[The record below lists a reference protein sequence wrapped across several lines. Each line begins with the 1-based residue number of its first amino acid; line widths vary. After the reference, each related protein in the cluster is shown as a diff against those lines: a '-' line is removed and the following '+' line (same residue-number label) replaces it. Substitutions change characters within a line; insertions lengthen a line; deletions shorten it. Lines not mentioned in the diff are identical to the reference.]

1 MSAVRNGIALSAL
14 GLALAS
20 CAGTQQ
26 FKAPPANVASAW
38 SEIATNAPAQREDWW
53 RALGDPTLDQLIV
66 HAVSASPNMQS
77 IAAKMVQ
84 ARAQMGMSKADLF
97 PLVGLSA
104 DTEADRVPPGIAQRL
119 GIGQELLRDNFALHA
134 SWEPDF
140 WGANHALAASDRQ
153 SFLASR
159 SAYQAALVSLL
170 GDVSSAYVNYRVLQA
185 RQDAAQGLLAAQMQ
199 LAERARS
206 RHANGQSSAQDPA
219 QAEVA
224 MQQARDNLALID
236 SEVKL
241 ERHTLA
247 LLAGMTDA
255 EIAPLVAQAAPI
267 PRPPALPG
275 AGLPRDLLRNR
286 PDVLQ
291 AELTARAAFAR
302 LNYAKVIRYPSL
314 SIGGTFGFSSSNVG
328 TQSLGEVFA

>member
-1 MSAVRNGIALSAL
+1 
-14 GLALAS
+14 
-20 CAGTQQ
+20 
-26 FKAPPANVASAW
+26 
-38 SEIATNAPAQREDWW
+38 
-53 RALGDPTLDQLIV
+53 
-66 HAVSASPNMQS
+66 
-77 IAAKMVQ
+77 
-84 ARAQMGMSKADLF
+84 
-97 PLVGLSA
+97 
-104 DTEADRVPPGIAQRL
+104 
-119 GIGQELLRDNFALHA
+119 
-134 SWEPDF
+134 
-140 WGANHALAASDRQ
+140 
-153 SFLASR
+153 
-159 SAYQAALVSLL
+159 
-170 GDVSSAYVNYRVLQA
+170 
-185 RQDAAQGLLAAQMQ
+185 
-199 LAERARS
+199 
-206 RHANGQSSAQDPA
+206 
-219 QAEVA
+219 